1 VTETLTATEFKAKC
15 LDVLD
20 RVGAREVE
28 RVVITKRGRVV
39 GVLVPPEAE
48 AAQVAQLH
56 GFLRGSVTISAGF
69 DLTDPVAD
77 EAWTAEQGVLHG

>member
-1 VTETLTATEFKAKC
+1 MTETLTATEFKAKC

-39 GVLVPPEAE
+39 GMLVPPEAE

-56 GFLRGSVTISAGF
+56 GLLRGSVAIPAGF
-69 DLTDPVAD
+69 DLAD
-77 EAWTAEQGVLHG
+77 QAAEEAWAAEQGVLHG